1 MAEKET
7 SNRKLQEQ
15 SMKTVLQSQLAKIK
29 KEEEE
34 ELWISGE
41 ELYTEGSSDEEE
53 YKIQSRSRRKVN
65 NNISSRTS
73 SINSSVERRGHSPV
87 SIETKSK
94 LNYSADALK
103 GDIIENQFVLKTVL
117 QCDETLKDSS
127 RTSSME
133 SPRSDH
139 LLTTELSTSSITND
153 FSDLSTVEDQIE
165 NTEISWKANKE
176 SFENDW
182 FADINISNIDAEDE
196 RIRKEILEV
205 KILDNII
212 NTMNDKVKKTI
223 EETVLYQFENRKRLE
238 KMLKLNPSETGKLAE
253 NTRQFLYLCP
263 KYTTLNTESDVS
275 LETNNFKEVFQNR
288 DNINLP
294 NLDNKDKWKF
304 TDTTYCVKNINNV
317 LQDSTDNP
325 YIVNAEMKEM
335 LEINEEMTIT

>member
-1 MAEKET
+1 M
-7 SNRKLQEQ
+7 
-15 SMKTVLQSQLAKIK
+15 
-29 KEEEE
+29 
-34 ELWISGE
+34 
-41 ELYTEGSSDEEE
+41 YTEGSSDEEE

-165 NTEISWKANKE
+165 NTEISWKANKGT
-176 SFENDW
+176 F
-182 FADINISNIDAEDE
+182 
-196 RIRKEILEV
+196 
-205 KILDNII
+205 
-212 NTMNDKVKKTI
+212 
-223 EETVLYQFENRKRLE
+223 VLPSSSDDVE
-238 KMLKLNPSETGKLAE
+238 K
-253 NTRQFLYLCP
+253 
-263 KYTTLNTESDVS
+263 
-275 LETNNFKEVFQNR
+275 ETNK
-288 DNINLP
+288 
-294 NLDNKDKWKF
+294 
-304 TDTTYCVKNINNV
+304 C
-317 LQDSTDNP
+317 
-325 YIVNAEMKEM
+325 
-335 LEINEEMTIT
+335 

>member
-7 SNRKLQEQ
+7 SNPKLQEQ

-53 YKIQSRSRRKVN
+53 CKIQSRSRRKVN

-73 SINSSVERRGHSPV
+73 SVNSSVERQGYSPV

-103 GDIIENQFVLKTVL
+103 GNIIENQFVLKTVL
-117 QCDETLKDSS
+117 QCDKTLKDSS

-139 LLTTELSTSSITND
+139 LPTTELSISSITND

-165 NTEISWKANKE
+165 NTEISWKANKGT
-176 SFENDW
+176 F
-182 FADINISNIDAEDE
+182 
-196 RIRKEILEV
+196 
-205 KILDNII
+205 
-212 NTMNDKVKKTI
+212 
-223 EETVLYQFENRKRLE
+223 VLPSSSDDVE
-238 KMLKLNPSETGKLAE
+238 K
-253 NTRQFLYLCP
+253 
-263 KYTTLNTESDVS
+263 
-275 LETNNFKEVFQNR
+275 ETNK
-288 DNINLP
+288 
-294 NLDNKDKWKF
+294 
-304 TDTTYCVKNINNV
+304 C
-317 LQDSTDNP
+317 
-325 YIVNAEMKEM
+325 
-335 LEINEEMTIT
+335 